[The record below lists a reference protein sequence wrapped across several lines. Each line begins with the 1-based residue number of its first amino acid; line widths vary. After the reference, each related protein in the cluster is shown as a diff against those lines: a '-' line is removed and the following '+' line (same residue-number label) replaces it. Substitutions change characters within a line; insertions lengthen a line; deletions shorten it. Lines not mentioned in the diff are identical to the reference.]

1 MSQREHREA
10 SWKRG
15 DFSWLWMNREVRTY
29 DSGGKISRNR
39 YGSYHEGLLCVHELG
54 LKGRGGPASG
64 SLQSSK
70 GDSK

>member
-1 MSQREHREA
+1 MIQEEGR
-10 SWKRG
+10 
-15 DFSWLWMNREVRTY
+15 L
-29 DSGGKISRNR
+29 SGNR